1 MQLTYA
7 YPDSK
12 TARCDCDE
20 TFSHRLDQLQTCR
33 SLIEGLFWSAV
44 FTVWM
49 VIVAFFTPWG
59 MTIILVPLPVLIVC
73 VWPIARAAFEG
84 KTRKLNDLADSER
97 D

>member
-1 MQLTYA
+1 MSFFDRRFVLV
-7 YPDSK
+7 
-12 TARCDCDE
+12 R
-20 TFSHRLDQLQTCR
+20 RLYGVDGHCR
-33 SLIEGLFWSAV
+33 
-44 FTVWM
+44 
-49 VIVAFFTPWG
+49 FFTPWG